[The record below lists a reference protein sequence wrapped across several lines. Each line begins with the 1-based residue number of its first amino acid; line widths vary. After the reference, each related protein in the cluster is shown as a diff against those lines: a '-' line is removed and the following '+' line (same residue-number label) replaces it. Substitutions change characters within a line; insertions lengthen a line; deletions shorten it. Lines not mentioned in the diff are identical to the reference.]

1 MYIVLRK
8 KSTFFTTTGYFTSDN
23 EPGGIEIAIHNTL
36 ERTPGC
42 RGDKDPAFPPDVL
55 WVAFSISPGSL
66 TLVKYPVHRLIHITF
81 RP

>member
-23 EPGGIEIAIHNTL
+23 EPGGIEIAL
-36 ERTPGC
+36 ERTPGY

-55 WVAFSISPGSL
+55 
-66 TLVKYPVHRLIHITF
+66 
-81 RP
+81 